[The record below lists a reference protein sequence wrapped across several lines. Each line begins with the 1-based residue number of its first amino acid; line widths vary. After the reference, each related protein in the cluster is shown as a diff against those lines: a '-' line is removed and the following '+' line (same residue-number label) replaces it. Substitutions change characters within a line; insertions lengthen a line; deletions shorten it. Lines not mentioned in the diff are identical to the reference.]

1 MPFQTKAFI
10 EASKSLDMNDKETRL
25 TCTVINEAE
34 QDELIRNITDKIYQK
49 ITMNITDIDFG
60 SIPDSE
66 GDITKIENYELLVD
80 ALQDL
85 EDLYTRYRH
94 RQNLTLIYVVKDAIE
109 NVKANKGLFIK
120 AFAARADLPMMRYN
134 TVVLSIVASVSFL
147 ISATIEFFID
157 PKTKNLNLAID
168 SAVLKGNSNDKLL
181 LDNLFKFN
189 KLCKDK
195 NFSKF
200 MNGLIQIKAKNL
212 IGTSA
217 VAVIGASI
225 VIAVTIVPILR
236 ELVYFFY
243 SCKTSISNYF
253 EIQADL
259 LEMNAARL
267 NMEGN
272 TDPKVARKQK
282 ELANKFR
289 RFADKLSIQNKNA
302 SKEALYDVKD
312 DEKEKYKIDDVTDS
326 LPDSAASSLF

>member
-66 GDITKIENYELLVD
+66 GDITKIQNYELLVD

-85 EDLYTRYRH
+85 EDLYTRYR
-94 RQNLTLIYVVKDAIE
+94 QDLTQINVVKDAIE

-120 AFAARADLPMMRYN
+120 AFAAKADFPMTTYN
-134 TVVLSIVASVSFL
+134 TVVLSIVASITFL
-147 ISATIEFFID
+147 ISATNEFFID

-181 LDNLFKFN
+181 LDNLVKFN

-200 MNGLIQIKAKNL
+200 MNYLI
-212 IGTSA
+212 
-217 VAVIGASI
+217 
-225 VIAVTIVPILR
+225 
-236 ELVYFFY
+236 
-243 SCKTSISNYF
+243 
-253 EIQADL
+253 
-259 LEMNAARL
+259 
-267 NMEGN
+267 
-272 TDPKVARKQK
+272 
-282 ELANKFR
+282 
-289 RFADKLSIQNKNA
+289 
-302 SKEALYDVKD
+302 
-312 DEKEKYKIDDVTDS
+312 
-326 LPDSAASSLF
+326 

>member
-1 MPFQTKAFI
+1 
-10 EASKSLDMNDKETRL
+10 
-25 TCTVINEAE
+25 
-34 QDELIRNITDKIYQK
+34 
-49 ITMNITDIDFG
+49 
-60 SIPDSE
+60 
-66 GDITKIENYELLVD
+66 
-80 ALQDL
+80 
-85 EDLYTRYRH
+85 
-94 RQNLTLIYVVKDAIE
+94 
-109 NVKANKGLFIK
+109 
-120 AFAARADLPMMRYN
+120 MMTYN

-181 LDNLFKFN
+181 LDNLVKFN

>member
-66 GDITKIENYELLVD
+66 GDITKIQNYELLVD

-85 EDLYTRYRH
+85 EDLYTRYR
-94 RQNLTLIYVVKDAIE
+94 QDLTQINVVKDAIE

-120 AFAARADLPMMRYN
+120 AFAARADLPMMTYN

-181 LDNLFKFN
+181 LDNLVKFN

-195 NFSKF
+195 NFNKF

-267 NMEGN
+267 DMEGN

>member
-1 MPFQTKAFI
+1 MAFQTKAFI

-66 GDITKIENYELLVD
+66 GDITKIQNYELLVD

-85 EDLYTRYRH
+85 EDLYTNE
-94 RQNLTLIYVVKDAIE
+94 QDLTQINVVKDAIE

-120 AFAARADLPMMRYN
+120 AFAAKADLPMMTYN

-181 LDNLFKFN
+181 LDNLVKFN

-200 MNGLIQIKAKNL
+200 MDGLIQIKAKNL

-267 NMEGN
+267 DMEGN

>member
-34 QDELIRNITDKIYQK
+34 QDELFRNITDK

-66 GDITKIENYELLVD
+66 GDITKIQNYELLVD

-85 EDLYTRYRH
+85 EDLYTRYR
-94 RQNLTLIYVVKDAIE
+94 QDLTQINVVKDAIE

-120 AFAARADLPMMRYN
+120 AFAARADLPMLTYN
-134 TVVLSIVASVSFL
+134 TTVLSIVASVSFL

-181 LDNLFKFN
+181 LDNLVKFN

-195 NFSKF
+195 N
-200 MNGLIQIKAKNL
+200 L
-212 IGTSA
+212 IG
-217 VAVIGASI
+217 
-225 VIAVTIVPILR
+225 
-236 ELVYFFY
+236 
-243 SCKTSISNYF
+243 
-253 EIQADL
+253 
-259 LEMNAARL
+259 
-267 NMEGN
+267 
-272 TDPKVARKQK
+272 
-282 ELANKFR
+282 
-289 RFADKLSIQNKNA
+289 
-302 SKEALYDVKD
+302 
-312 DEKEKYKIDDVTDS
+312 
-326 LPDSAASSLF
+326 SSL

>member
-60 SIPDSE
+60 SIPYSE

-85 EDLYTRYRH
+85 EDLYTRYR
-94 RQNLTLIYVVKDAIE
+94 QDLTQINVVKDAIE

-120 AFAARADLPMMRYN
+120 AFAARADLRMLTYN

-147 ISATIEFFID
+147 ISATAAIEFFFD

-181 LDNLFKFN
+181 LDNLVKFN
-189 KLCKDK
+189 KLCKK
-195 NFSKF
+195 
-200 MNGLIQIKAKNL
+200 
-212 IGTSA
+212 
-217 VAVIGASI
+217 
-225 VIAVTIVPILR
+225 
-236 ELVYFFY
+236 
-243 SCKTSISNYF
+243 
-253 EIQADL
+253 
-259 LEMNAARL
+259 
-267 NMEGN
+267 
-272 TDPKVARKQK
+272 
-282 ELANKFR
+282 
-289 RFADKLSIQNKNA
+289 
-302 SKEALYDVKD
+302 
-312 DEKEKYKIDDVTDS
+312 
-326 LPDSAASSLF
+326 

>member
-1 MPFQTKAFI
+1 MNSCEFLTIKEEI
-10 EASKSLDMNDKETRL
+10 KSLKKEIKKTNKKLKKLEFKARECYYSNL
-25 TCTVINEAE
+25 GKDVDNEIIYLDDGVLE
-34 QDELIRNITDKIYQK
+34 EKKSFIDELNKNTDKIYQK

-134 TVVLSIVASVSFL
+134 TVVLSIVASISFL
-147 ISATIEFFID
+147 ISATATIEFFVD

-195 NFSKF
+195 N
-200 MNGLIQIKAKNL
+200 L
-212 IGTSA
+212 IG
-217 VAVIGASI
+217 
-225 VIAVTIVPILR
+225 
-236 ELVYFFY
+236 
-243 SCKTSISNYF
+243 
-253 EIQADL
+253 
-259 LEMNAARL
+259 
-267 NMEGN
+267 
-272 TDPKVARKQK
+272 
-282 ELANKFR
+282 
-289 RFADKLSIQNKNA
+289 
-302 SKEALYDVKD
+302 
-312 DEKEKYKIDDVTDS
+312 
-326 LPDSAASSLF
+326 SSL